1 MKSVYIDD
9 ALLQKLKRVAVENRQ
24 TLLSL
29 LNRLVK
35 DGLERLEEDPRH
47 QRPSGQDPIG
57 MFGTNTHKE
66 IDIEEAYGEQRY
78 QRTEKRDGRF

>member
-9 ALLQKLKRVAVENRQ
+9 ALHQKLKRVAVENRQ

-35 DGLERLEEDPRH
+35 DGLERLEEDPHH